1 MKLSLIIPVYKVE
14 KYLRKCLDSCINQNV
29 SFEDYEIIVVN
40 DGSPDDCVNI
50 LKQYKDTYPELIVIS
65 QENKGLS
72 SARNTG
78 LQHATGEYVWF
89 IDSDDWIGSKAIK
102 CIIDLI
108 GKECDNGNIIDI
120 IQIGFQNVYETN
132 QAPTRIEVPV
142 WDGVISGETYMNM
155 SNLPTPVQFNIF
167 RRSLLNDNNL
177 LFAEGLLHEDIE
189 FKPRVLHYCKKC
201 VCINQVLYNYLQRG
215 SGSITSNLKLKNG
228 LDLIKIMSTLDL
240 FSKQNNLTELE
251 LSYFRKRISIS
262 MNLLLK
268 IYKRLSETERKQIL
282 KELLANKHLFK
293 NLRKSNKFLYKIEGI
308 LFQTSVNISLRLLS
322 KL

>member
-1 MKLSLIIPVYKVE
+1 MKLSIIIPIYNVE
-14 KYLRKCLDSCINQNV
+14 KYLRKCLDSCLVQDI
-29 SFEDYEIIVVN
+29 STEDYEIVCVN
-40 DGSPDDCVNI
+40 DGSPDKCCAILEEYAAKSQNI
-50 LKQYKDTYPELIVIS
+50 KVIT
-65 QENKGLS
+65 QKNQGLS
-72 SARNTG
+72 VARNNG
-78 LQHATGEYVWF
+78 LLVAAGEYVWF
-89 IDSDDWIGSKAIK
+89 IDSDDWIDPKAIK
-102 CIIDLI
+102 YVVDLI
-108 GKECDNGNIIDI
+108 GRECDNGNIIDI

-132 QAPTRIEVPV
+132 QAPIRIEVPV
-142 WDGVISGETYMNM
+142 WDGVIFGETYMNM
-155 SNLPTPVQFNIF
+155 SNLPTPVQFNIY

-282 KELLANKHLFK
+282 KELLVNKHLFK